1 MPTATVRSSMLSM
14 LAVLALAAFCSSDAA
29 LAETGICDEADITVT
44 GTPAPPQNAA
54 NLRRFRQQA
63 AELKE
68 GGDVVLIGDSLV
80 QAWPPGSENSVLG
93 WRVLNLGMAGDKTQ
107 HVLWRIANTD
117 LSGTRPEYAV
127 LLVGTNNL
135 ADKPCAIVS
144 GVGKVV
150 DAVRSAWPSVK
161 ILVIEIPPRGK
172 AFATF
177 DSERRSANEGIRAL
191 AEEKSSVRT
200 LNVDEA
206 ITCGGVVDCANY
218 QQDRLHFTDRGYA
231 VLRREVARSLG

>member
-1 MPTATVRSSMLSM
+1 MTVRSSLI
-14 LAVLALAAFCSSDAA
+14 LIAVLALAAFCSSDAA
-29 LAETGICDEADITVT
+29 FAETGSCDEADIAVT

-63 AELKE
+63 AALKE

-80 QAWPPGSENSVLG
+80 QAWPSVSENSVLG
-93 WRVLNLGMAGDKTQ
+93 RRVLNFGIAGDKTQ
-107 HVLWRIANTD
+107 HVLWRIAITD
-117 LSGTRPEYAV
+117 LGRVRPEYAV

-144 GVGKVV
+144 GIGKIV
-150 DAVRSAWPSVK
+150 DAVQSAWPSVK

-177 DSERRSANEGIRAL
+177 DSERRSANEGIRAV
-191 AEEKSSVRT
+191 AEGKSSVRT

-206 ITCGGVVDCANY
+206 ITCGGDANCTNY

-231 VLRREVARSLG
+231 VLRREVARSLGW